1 MTSEVTVPLLDLRA
15 QYDTIKG
22 QIDKAIRGV
31 LETQRFIMGPEVSS
45 LEEEIASY
53 CGARFAIGCASG
65 SDAILLALMVLDI
78 GPGDEVICP
87 SYTFFA
93 TAGSIARL
101 GAAPVFADIDPVTY
115 NVDAESVRQAAT
127 RCSKLKAIMPV
138 HLFGQTVDMSAYLAL
153 GEELNVPIIED
164 AAQAIGSRDS
174 DGKPAGSRG
183 LIGCFSFFP
192 SKNLGSFG
200 DAGILTTN
208 DADLAERMKTLRLH
222 GSKPKYYHKEIGFNS
237 RLDAIQ
243 AAILRVKLRHLEAW
257 HEGRRENAE
266 AYDGAFAAAG
276 AATSAVPLTAGGFP
290 LRTPQPPS
298 GEAAHIYNQYVIRV
312 PGGIRDALRQHLQD
326 RRIGTE
332 IYYPVPLHMQE
343 CFGYL
348 GYAQGDLG
356 ESESAARETLALPI
370 YPELTDQQ
378 LAHVT
383 DTIVAYIGEHACATK
398 A

>member
-115 NVDAESVRQAAT
+115 NVDAESVRQAAA

-276 AATSAVPLTAGGFP
+276 AATSAVPLTAGGLP

-332 IYYPVPLHMQE
+332 IYYPVPLHLQE

-370 YPELTDQQ
+370 YAELTDQQ

>member
-1 MTSEVTVPLLDLRA
+1 MITEVTVPLLDLRA
-15 QYDTIKG
+15 QYATIKS

-31 LETQRFIMGPEVSS
+31 LESQRFIMGPEVSS
-45 LEEEIASY
+45 LEQEIAEY
-53 CGARFAIGCASG
+53 CETDFAIGCASG
-65 SDAILLALMVLDI
+65 SDALLLALMALDI
-78 GPGDEVICP
+78 GPGDDVICP
-87 SYTFFA
+87 SHTFFA

-101 GAAPVFADIDPVTY
+101 GAVPVFADIDPVTY

-153 GEELNVPIIED
+153 GEQLGVPIIED

-174 DGKPAGSRG
+174 DGKRAGSRG

-192 SKNLGSFG
+192 SKNLGGFG

-208 DADLAERMKTLRLH
+208 DADLAERLRTLRLH
-222 GSKPKYYHKEIGFNS
+222 GSKPKYYHKMIGMNS

-243 AAILRVKLRHLEAW
+243 AAVLRVKLRRLDGW
-257 HEGRRENAE
+257 HEARRENAE

-276 AATSAVPLTAGGFP
+276 AATSAVTLTAGGFP

-298 GEAAHIYNQYVIRV
+298 GEATHIYNQYVIRV
-312 PGGIRDALRQHLQD
+312 PAAIRDTLRQHLQEQ
-326 RRIGTE
+326 RIGTE

-343 CFGYL
+343 CFSNL
-348 GYAQGDLG
+348 GYTEGDLS
-356 ESESAARETLALPI
+356 ESESAAAETLALPI

-378 LAHVT
+378 LEY
-383 DTIVAYIGEHACATK
+383 VAQTVVDYVSEHAYAAK